1 MREDETDPPDHRS
14 LLRSL
19 ARRALAERT
28 FVRPSD
34 APAPLGE
41 DAQLLEMDLHRAGRQ
56 ELGISDEAAPSHRAA
71 LWRVLN
77 CWCAAR
83 PHIGYVQGI
92 NCIAAALLVMCEH
105 SEDEAAVLLQLL
117 VERLPADWYLDQ
129 LKGGRVES
137 GALLLP

>member
-71 LWRVLN
+71 LRRVLN

-92 NCIAAALLVMCEH
+92 NCIAAALLVMC
-105 SEDEAAVLLQLL
+105 A
-117 VERLPADWYLDQ
+117 RC
-129 LKGGRVES
+129 
-137 GALLLP
+137 

>member
-1 MREDETDPPDHRS
+1 MRGDETDEPDHRT
-14 LLRSL
+14 LLHSL
-19 ARRALAERT
+19 ARRALAVRT

-56 ELGISDEAAPSHRAA
+56 ELGVSDEAAPEHRAA
-71 LWRVLN
+71 LRRVLR

-92 NCIAAALLVMCEH
+92 NCIAAALLVMCR
-105 SEDEAAVLLQLL
+105 QLL
-117 VERLPADWYLDQ
+117 KALASSRTLQALGCAAHSNWAAQLLSAPCKPSMRL
-129 LKGGRVES
+129 
-137 GALLLP
+137 

>member
-1 MREDETDPPDHRS
+1 MRGDETDQPDHRT
-14 LLRSL
+14 LLHSL
-19 ARRALAERT
+19 ARRALAVRT

-56 ELGISDEAAPSHRAA
+56 ELGVSDEAAPEHRAA
-71 LWRVLN
+71 LRRVLR

-92 NCIAAALLVMCEH
+92 NCIAAALLVMCR
-105 SEDEAAVLLQLL
+105 QLL
-117 VERLPADWYLDQ
+117 
-129 LKGGRVES
+129 K
-137 GALLLP
+137 ALAEALQALGCAAHSN